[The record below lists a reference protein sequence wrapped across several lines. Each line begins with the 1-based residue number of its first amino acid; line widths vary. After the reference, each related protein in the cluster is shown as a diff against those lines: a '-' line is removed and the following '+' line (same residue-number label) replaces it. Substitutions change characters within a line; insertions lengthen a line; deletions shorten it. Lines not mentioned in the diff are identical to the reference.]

1 VLIVPTV
8 VVTGAGGLIGSAVVR
23 TLVGSDVTVRAHV
36 GPPGAAAAFLPA
48 GVPLIRADIDD
59 AAAVRDLVA
68 GAAAVVHLAGPASV
82 AESFRD
88 PAGFERAHV
97 GGTRA
102 VVDACRVHGV
112 PRLVHVSSAEVYG
125 LPAAAGPVDEDSR
138 PAPRSPYAASKL
150 AAEGIVEEA
159 VDAGALTAVVLRPFS
174 VYGAR
179 SPRSSLVG
187 AVLRAVTCEP
197 PAAVRMRSLAPVR
210 DLVHVDDVA
219 EAVRAAIDYAD
230 MRHLVVNVGTGV
242 GTAVADL
249 ARLALDVAGRAH
261 LAVEQHAV
269 GDRPPERDVT
279 HLVADTTRARD
290 RLGWTATTDLRA
302 GLTGI
307 LSGPPG

>member
-1 VLIVPTV
+1 M
-8 VVTGAGGLIGSAVVR
+8 
-23 TLVGSDVTVRAHV
+23 RARV
-36 GPPGAAAAFLPA
+36 GPPGADAAFLPA
-48 GVPLIRADIDD
+48 GTPLIRADIDD

-125 LPAAAGPVDEDSR
+125 LPAAAGPVDEDSSLR
-138 PAPRSPYAASKL
+138 PFPLRRVDV

-187 AVLRAVTCEP
+187 AVLRAVTCDP

-210 DLVHVDDVA
+210 DLVHVGDVA
-219 EAVRAAIDYAD
+219 DAVRAAIDYAD
-230 MRHLVVNVGTGV
+230 TRHLVVNVGTGV
-242 GTAVADL
+242 GRLSRTL
-249 ARLALDVAGRAH
+249 PGSRWMSQGARTLPSRST
-261 LAVEQHAV
+261 
-269 GDRPPERDVT
+269 P
-279 HLVADTTRARD
+279 
-290 RLGWTATTDLRA
+290 
-302 GLTGI
+302 
-307 LSGPPG
+307 